1 MESRLPVSK
10 PLLLVLIGLIIG
22 ASLGLGSGYAVFY
35 PNMVNENSRT
45 IEGRV
50 IDVEDNI
57 GELGVMLESMN
68 QNVTSLGESL
78 EDILTLADIIN
89 GISDRV
95 TALETG
101 QVALSRDLDDVE
113 GSLSGEMYDI
123 EVTLNSE
130 LDDLEDSLN
139 QLYEDFVG
147 LNNEWD
153 DIVID
158 LADLES
164 TYDTANMELE
174 SIQDLVREN
183 DGIRLYTSYMANPSD
198 GFTQDISDAIYAQL
212 IVENEDFG
220 DWVAIFGETTAKI
233 LLNQEVDAMMGSL
246 VWNPTENTEV
256 GSDSYQVKL
265 ETYFRF
271 EFSAASITVNKM
283 HVEIRATVNLD
294 TEAISAKQISLVEIM

>member
-57 GELGVMLESMN
+57 GELGVLLDSMN
-68 QNVTSLGESL
+68 QNITSLGDSL
-78 EDILTLADIIN
+78 EDILALADIIN

-95 TALETG
+95 SALETG
-101 QVALSRDLDDVE
+101 QVALSGELDDVE
-113 GSLSGEMYDI
+113 G
-123 EVTLNSE
+123 T
-130 LDDLEDSLN
+130 LN
-139 QLYEDFVG
+139 QLNEDVVD
-147 LNNEWD
+147 LNDEWEEV
-153 DIVID
+153 IID
-158 LADLES
+158 LADLET
-164 TYDTANMELE
+164 TYESANNALE
-174 SIQDLVREN
+174 SIQALVREN
-183 DGIRLYTSYMANPSD
+183 DGIIIYTSYMANPSD
-198 GFTQDISDAIYAQL
+198 GFIQDISDALYDQL

-233 LLNQEVDAMMGSL
+233 LLNQEVDDIMGSL

-283 HVEIRATVNLD
+283 HVEIKATVNLD
-294 TEAISAKQISLVEIM
+294 TGAISAKQISFVEIM

>member
-1 MESRLPVSK
+1 MESKLPVSK

-68 QNVTSLGESL
+68 QNITSLGESL
-78 EDILTLADIIN
+78 EDILALADIIN
-89 GISDRV
+89 GVADRV

-101 QVALSRDLDDVE
+101 QIALSGD
-113 GSLSGEMYDI
+113 
-123 EVTLNSE
+123 
-130 LDDLEDSLN
+130 LDDLEGTLN
-139 QLYEDFVG
+139 QLNEDSAA
-147 LNNEWD
+147 LND
-153 DIVID
+153 DFKEVIID
-158 LADLES
+158 FADLET
-164 TYDTANMELE
+164 TYKSANDALE
-174 SIQDLVREN
+174 SIQALVREN
-183 DGIRLYTSYMANPSD
+183 DGIQIYTSYMANPSD
-198 GFTQDISDAIYAQL
+198 GFIQDISDAIYGQL

-233 LLNQEVDAMMGSL
+233 LLNQEVNAVMGSL
-246 VWNPTENTEV
+246 VWNPTQNTEV
-256 GSDSYQVKL
+256 GLDSYQVKL

-271 EFSAASITVNKM
+271 EFSVASITVNKM
-283 HVEIRATVNLD
+283 HVEIRATVNID

>member
-57 GELGVMLESMN
+57 GELGVMLDSMN
-68 QNVTSLGESL
+68 QNITSLGDSL
-78 EDILTLADIIN
+78 EDILALADIIN

-95 TALETG
+95 SALETG
-101 QVALSRDLDDVE
+101 QVALSGELDYVE
-113 GSLSGEMYDI
+113 GSLSGE
-123 EVTLNSE
+123 
-130 LDDLEDSLN
+130 LDALEGTLN
-139 QLYEDFVG
+139 QLNEDVVD
-147 LNNEWD
+147 LNDEWEEV
-153 DIVID
+153 IID
-158 LADLES
+158 LADLET
-164 TYDTANMELE
+164 TYESANNALE
-174 SIQDLVREN
+174 SIQALVREN
-183 DGIRLYTSYMANPSD
+183 DGITIYTSYMANSSD
-198 GFTQDISDAIYAQL
+198 GFIQDISDALYGQL

-233 LLNQEVDAMMGSL
+233 LLNQEVDDMMGSL

-271 EFSAASITVNKM
+271 ELSAASITVNKM
-283 HVEIRATVNLD
+283 HVEIKATVNLD
-294 TEAISAKQISLVEIM
+294 TGAISAKQISFVEIM

>member
-1 MESRLPVSK
+1 MESRRPVSK

-50 IDVEDNI
+50 IDVEDSMDEI
-57 GELGVMLESMN
+57 GVRMDSMDLSISEVEL
-68 QNVTSLGESL
+68 SL
-78 EDILTLADIIN
+78 EGILALTDIID

-95 TALETG
+95 SALENG
-101 QVALSRDLDDVE
+101 QIILNSAVD
-113 GSLSGEMYDI
+113 DI
-123 EVTLNSE
+123 EGTFNSE
-130 LDDLEDSLN
+130 LDDLEDTLN
-139 QLYEDFVG
+139 QLNEDFVG
-147 LNNEWD
+147 LNDDWD
-153 DIVID
+153 EVVNDF
-158 LADLES
+158 ADLE
-164 TYDTANMELE
+164 TAYEAANDGLE
-174 SIQDLVREN
+174 SIQELVREN
-183 DGIRLYTSYMANPSD
+183 NGIRIYTSYMANPSA
-198 GFTQDISDAIYAQL
+198 GFIQDISDALYGQL

-220 DWVAIFGETTAKI
+220 DWVAIFGENTAKI
-233 LLNQEVDAMMGSL
+233 LLNQEVGSLMGSL

-265 ETYFRF
+265 ETYFKF

-283 HVEIRATVNLD
+283 HVEIRATVNIE